1 MTSISL
7 INFYSS
13 GKLPAS
19 SLACFK
25 VLLQNHML
33 IIWKIFCILLLS
45 LGAFGV
51 GLGISYLDFFLFFIG
66 LLFLLCFFLALKQA

>member
-1 MTSISL
+1 
-7 INFYSS
+7 
-13 GKLPAS
+13 
-19 SLACFK
+19 
-25 VLLQNHML
+25 ML

-66 LLFLLCFFLALKQA
+66 LLFCYVFLALKQAREDAGSFPDE

>member
-1 MTSISL
+1 
-7 INFYSS
+7 
-13 GKLPAS
+13 
-19 SLACFK
+19 
-25 VLLQNHML
+25 ML

-66 LLFLLCFFLALKQA
+66 LLFLLCFFLALKQQEKMQEVFLMNKN

>member
-1 MTSISL
+1 
-7 INFYSS
+7 
-13 GKLPAS
+13 
-19 SLACFK
+19 
-25 VLLQNHML
+25 ML

-66 LLFLLCFFLALKQA
+66 LLFFAVFFSSLEASKRRCRKFS

>member
-1 MTSISL
+1 
-7 INFYSS
+7 
-13 GKLPAS
+13 
-19 SLACFK
+19 
-25 VLLQNHML
+25 ML

-66 LLFLLCFFLALKQA
+66 LLFCCVFF